1 MLLHVLHKSTLNLD
15 QMLDW
20 SVGFCQSNI
29 SLYLIVMALVSFAW
43 QKKKATRERE
53 KKKNIDILI
62 ILVGKGF
69 QHPFAPSDK

>member
-29 SLYLIVMALVSFAW
+29 SLYLIVMALVSFTW
-43 QKKKATRERE
+43 QKKATRERE